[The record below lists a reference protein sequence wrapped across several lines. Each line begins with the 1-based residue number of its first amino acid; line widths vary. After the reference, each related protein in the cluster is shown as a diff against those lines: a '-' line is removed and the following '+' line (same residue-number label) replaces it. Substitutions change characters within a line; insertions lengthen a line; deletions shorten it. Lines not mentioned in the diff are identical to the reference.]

1 MSKKFYYNENKSQS
15 FLESI
20 ISLFS
25 SKKRQSDED
34 DDRSL
39 YVLHDISFDV
49 MPGQGFGIIG
59 KNGSGKST
67 TLKMVA
73 RILQPNE
80 GEIEVNGRVSA
91 LLELGAG
98 FHPDLSGRENI
109 YLNGSILGLEEDEIN
124 ALYDDIVTFS
134 GLGKYIN
141 MQVKYYSSGM
151 FMRLG
156 FSVAIHVEPDI
167 LIVDEI
173 LAVGDQAFQKK
184 CLDKITELKRNG
196 TTILMVSHNLNQL
209 QTVCNE
215 LIWIEKGDVVARGRV
230 EDVISQYVADS
241 YDSSG
246 GKEDN
251 GFVRVGDRL
260 VEITAV
266 RILNK
271 SGGEQDEFKTGDAL
285 TIEMAYNASEPIP
298 NPEFG
303 LAIYREDGV
312 HVNGPNTNFAGVE
325 LGLVDGVGVIRY
337 CIESLPLL
345 PAKYVITTAVHD
357 SRYPHCYDMH
367 QEAYS
372 FRIIPGATKEIY
384 GLLQLDAKWESRTKV
399 TR

>member
-1 MSKKFYYNENKSQS
+1 MSKQFYYNESKSQS
-15 FLESI
+15 FLESL

-25 SKKRQSDED
+25 SKKSQPNGE

-39 YVLHDISFDV
+39 WVLRDISFDV

-67 TLKMVA
+67 SLKMVA

-98 FHPDLSGRENI
+98 FHPDLTGRENI
-109 YLNGSILGLEEDEIN
+109 YLNGSILGLEENEVN
-124 ALYDDIVTFS
+124 ALFDDIVAFS
-134 GLGKYIN
+134 GLNKFID

-184 CLDKITELKRNG
+184 CLDKIIELKKAG

-215 LIWIEKGDVVARGRV
+215 LIWIEKGHVVAQGRV
-230 EDVISQYVADS
+230 EDVIAQYVADS
-241 YDSSG
+241 YDSSDG
-246 GKEDN
+246 ETRN
-251 GFVRVGDRL
+251 SFVRVGNRIIEL
-260 VEITAV
+260 TAV
-266 RILNK
+266 RILNADGK
-271 SGGEQDEFKTGDAL
+271 EQDTFHTGDPL
-285 TIEMAYNASEPIP
+285 TIEMVYNATEPIP

-303 LAIYREDGV
+303 LAIYREDGL
-312 HVNGPNTNFAGVE
+312 HVNGPNTNFAGVD
-325 LGLVDGVGVIRY
+325 LGVVEGQGVIRY
-337 CIESLPLL
+337 CIDSLPLL
-345 PAKYVITTAVHD
+345 PAKYLITTAVHD

-367 QEAYS
+367 QEAYT
-372 FRIIPGATKEIY
+372 FRVVPGATKEIY
-384 GLLQLDAKWESRTKV
+384 GVIQLDAQWKSN
-399 TR
+399 